1 MQLCLGICN
10 PAKLQSVFRHKH
22 LSKWCYQMRVGAG
35 SISHKLISLPGR
47 VERIA
52 GIDAFVYLLLVLDIY
67 RKC

>member
-1 MQLCLGICN
+1 
-10 PAKLQSVFRHKH
+10 
-22 LSKWCYQMRVGAG
+22 MRVGAG
-35 SISHKLISLPGR
+35 GISHKLISLPGR